1 MPRHVRK
8 GDSVIIT
15 GGKDRG
21 KTGEILHVYPSD
33 DRVLVQGVNMVTKN
47 IRPSQANPQGGV
59 VRREASIHI
68 SNVSPVV
75 DGKPSRVRF
84 ERKAD
89 GTKVRIAVRGGGELG
104 VVHGPRDK
112 KAGGSTLAGG
122 ATRKKASKK
131 PAVKKSATKKATK
144 KGATKKAMKKTTKKT
159 AKKAAKKAASKKS
172 ES

>member
-8 GDSVIIT
+8 GDSVIVT

-21 KTGEILHVYPSD
+21 KTGEVLHVYPAD

-47 IRPSQANPQGGV
+47 IRPTQANPQGGV
-59 VRREASIHI
+59 IRREASVHI

-75 DGKPSRVRF
+75 DGKPTRVRF

-89 GTKVRIAVRGGGELG
+89 GSKIRVAVRGGSELG
-104 VVHGPRDK
+104 VVHGPRTK
-112 KAGGSTLAGG
+112 TAGGSTPPGG
-122 ATRKKASKK
+122 ATRKKTTKKAASKK
-131 PAVKKSATKKATK
+131 GSA
-144 KGATKKAMKKTTKKT
+144 KKTTKKT
-159 AKKAAKKAASKKS
+159 TKKAAAKKTTKKASSKKS